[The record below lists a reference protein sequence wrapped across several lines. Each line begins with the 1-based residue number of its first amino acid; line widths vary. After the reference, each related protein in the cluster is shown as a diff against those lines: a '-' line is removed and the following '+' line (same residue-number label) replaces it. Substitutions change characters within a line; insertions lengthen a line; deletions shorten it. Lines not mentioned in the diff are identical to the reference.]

1 MFEQIQLLIIRTLL
15 SAQKLIINDK
25 HCFEVYG
32 FDILID
38 DKLAPWLLE
47 VNSYPSISATTKDD
61 YNLKYALLMD
71 TIKVV
76 DLEGN
81 YTGNEGQ
88 IGGYDLIYRGGVVK
102 FESQCVFSSNL
113 GAKNPS
119 LAEYQYKTGPQ
130 WRTLQTLITNDSKI
144 ESPMRHKAK
153 LRTPSPKPGTP
164 AKVGTRRFKS
174 PGSNTKR
181 RPASRNRAQRT
192 RPRSQSRVRS
202 TKKKGTKSLKKPQ
215 E

>member
-1 MFEQIQLLIIRTLL
+1 M
-15 SAQKLIINDK
+15 INDK

-38 DKLAPWLLE
+38 DKLSPWLLE
-47 VNSYPSISATTKDD
+47 VNAYPSITATTKED
-61 YNLKYALLMD
+61 YNMKYALLID

-102 FESQCVFSSNL
+102 FESQCIFSSNL

-119 LAEYQYKTGPQ
+119 IDAYDDKTGPQ
-130 WRTLQTLITNDSKI
+130 WRTLQTLITNDCKM
-144 ESPMRHKAK
+144 EVPLRQKAK
-153 LRTPSPKPGTP
+153 RLPPSPKPATP
-164 AKVGTRRFKS
+164 VKTTARRIKASVSVTR
-174 PGSNTKR
+174 R
-181 RPASRNRAQRT
+181 RPASTTRTYRN
-192 RPRSQSRVRS
+192 RPRSQRRTTL
-202 TKKKGTKSLKKPQ
+202 TKKHCSKSLKKP
-215 E
+215 EE